1 VPVLTAIRDAP
12 ASPSSGASAPDRT
25 GKGLVSAAKEAFK
38 NMGWEEL
45 EAHLRSL

>member
-12 ASPSSGASAPDRT
+12 APQGSPASAPDHT
-25 GKGLVSAAKEAFK
+25 GKSLISAAKEAFK